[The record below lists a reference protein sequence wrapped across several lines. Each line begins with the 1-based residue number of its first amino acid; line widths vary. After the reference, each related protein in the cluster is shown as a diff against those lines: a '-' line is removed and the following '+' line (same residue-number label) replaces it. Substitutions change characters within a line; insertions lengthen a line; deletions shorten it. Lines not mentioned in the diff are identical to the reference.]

1 MFNSYSEKEYGEDC
15 FNHKHERNIRNTDKF
30 SYNCAGYAL
39 ETFSW
44 YIPLTSGKNKSYYYN
59 TMIQAMLKD
68 FPDLRIIKKISDLQF
83 DEYAIAFRTSDY
95 DLHFIKRAR
104 NGHWF
109 HKMGWE
115 SKIRTMKEKE
125 VFGKEWMDGNY
136 NSEITLF
143 AKKIHKRK

>member
-1 MFNSYSEKEYGEDC
+1 MFNSYSEKEYGEDY
-15 FNHKHERNIRNTDKF
+15 FNHKHERNIRNTNKIF
-30 SYNCAGYAL
+30 YNCAGYAL

-44 YIPLTSGKNKSYYYN
+44 YIPLTSGINNSRHYDIMVQ
-59 TMIQAMLKD
+59 TMLED

-83 DEYAIAFRTSDY
+83 DEYAIAFRTSHN
-95 DLHFIKRAR
+95 DLHYIKRAS

-109 HKMGWE
+109 HKRGRE

-125 VFGKEWMDGNY
+125 VFGKEWMNGKY
-136 NSEITLF
+136 NSKITLF